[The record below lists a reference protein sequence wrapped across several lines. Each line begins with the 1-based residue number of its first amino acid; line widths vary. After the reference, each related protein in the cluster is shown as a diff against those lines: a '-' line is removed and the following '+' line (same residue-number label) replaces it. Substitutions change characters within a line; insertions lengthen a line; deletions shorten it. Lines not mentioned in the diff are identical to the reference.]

1 MKEID
6 IDRIH
11 TVLTRLF
18 LVVCC
23 GVLATACVKDP
34 QKGEDT
40 PDGGESASKYFS
52 YATTREYTVAI
63 DYGFSDYQVLFE
75 IYGGNPLAEVD
86 GGLVKT
92 SEEPLYRAATD
103 KKGCFSGTVTLPAD
117 LTEVYLY
124 SDYPGTVSP
133 VKLTVGENGAIAY
146 DQKQVRS
153 RAGNPLTRALITT
166 PTGTAYPDRYK
177 VLGNWSKNGRPDY
190 LLDPAD
196 LTAQQYYDVK
206 SMFSLWGGQHIKDFP
221 QRELIADN
229 VNIKLNITKATTIKL
244 IFIKT
249 TATMRNVFGYYTYP
263 TGQEPKSV
271 SDIQPII
278 AFPFIS
284 TFNCNIDNADAVF
297 TGDQVQL
304 KYWNARTQ
312 RFEDEFPAGVSI
324 GWFLDAYSFDP
335 TTGTVLED
343 NTPVYYASRALN
355 PNNMHRSIALGD
367 QQSGRMLAIGFED
380 SGITEAG
387 EGNFCD
393 AVFMLDY
400 GDKDAATSEGTGVM
414 PEVPGVTDEDNYHV
428 VNGTLAF
435 EDLWPSQGDY
445 DMNDVVVTYKS
456 TVYKNVLSNRATK
469 VVDRFTLAHVGGTL
483 PCGFGYQFDK
493 LDKAAIGSVEV
504 ISDKTGATSSFM
516 QGQMLEPNQ
525 SKPNV
530 ILYYNS
536 RTNEGA
542 TFTVTTQFAYPVV
555 GDLVQPPYNPYIVI
569 SSDKGRGRELHLA
582 KGVPTDLADAAY
594 FGQSSDISDP
604 AQKLYYVSKDNFPFA
619 INIPTDAFSYPDEK
633 VRIDKAYPS
642 FPGWVSSNGVLQRD
656 WYKKPAKK

>member
-206 SMFSLWGGQHIKDFP
+206 SMFNLWGGQHIKDFP

-271 SDIQPII
+271 SDIH
-278 AFPFIS
+278 
-284 TFNCNIDNADAVF
+284 
-297 TGDQVQL
+297 VQL
-304 KYWNARTQ
+304 QYRQCRRGFYRRPGATQ
-312 RFEDEFPAGVSI
+312 I
-324 GWFLDAYSFDP
+324 
-335 TTGTVLED
+335 LEC
-343 NTPVYYASRALN
+343 
-355 PNNMHRSIALGD
+355 
-367 QQSGRMLAIGFED
+367 Q
-380 SGITEAG
+380 
-387 EGNFCD
+387 
-393 AVFMLDY
+393 
-400 GDKDAATSEGTGVM
+400 DAAVRRRIPGRSQYRVVPRRLFVRSYDRDGTGGQYSCLLCFTRVESEQHA
-414 PEVPGVTDEDNYHV
+414 PFDRAGRPAER
-428 VNGTLAF
+428 
-435 EDLWPSQGDY
+435 
-445 DMNDVVVTYKS
+445 TY
-456 TVYKNVLSNRATK
+456 AG
-469 VVDRFTLAHVGGTL
+469 DRFRGQRYHRGG
-483 PCGFGYQFDK
+483 
-493 LDKAAIGSVEV
+493 
-504 ISDKTGATSSFM
+504 
-516 QGQMLEPNQ
+516 
-525 SKPNV
+525 
-530 ILYYNS
+530 
-536 RTNEGA
+536 
-542 TFTVTTQFAYPVV
+542 
-555 GDLVQPPYNPYIVI
+555 
-569 SSDKGRGRELHLA
+569 
-582 KGVPTDLADAAY
+582 
-594 FGQSSDISDP
+594 
-604 AQKLYYVSKDNFPFA
+604 
-619 INIPTDAFSYPDEK
+619 
-633 VRIDKAYPS
+633 
-642 FPGWVSSNGVLQRD
+642 
-656 WYKKPAKK
+656 

>member
-1 MKEID
+1 MMKEID

-206 SMFSLWGGQHIKDFP
+206 ACSASG
-221 QRELIADN
+221 A
-229 VNIKLNITKATTIKL
+229 A
-244 IFIKT
+244 
-249 TATMRNVFGYYTYP
+249 
-263 TGQEPKSV
+263 S
-271 SDIQPII
+271 
-278 AFPFIS
+278 IS
-284 TFNCNIDNADAVF
+284 RI
-297 TGDQVQL
+297 
-304 KYWNARTQ
+304 
-312 RFEDEFPAGVSI
+312 
-324 GWFLDAYSFDP
+324 
-335 TTGTVLED
+335 
-343 NTPVYYASRALN
+343 SR
-355 PNNMHRSIALGD
+355 
-367 QQSGRMLAIGFED
+367 
-380 SGITEAG
+380 
-387 EGNFCD
+387 
-393 AVFMLDY
+393 
-400 GDKDAATSEGTGVM
+400 K
-414 PEVPGVTDEDNYHV
+414 
-428 VNGTLAF
+428 
-435 EDLWPSQGDY
+435 
-445 DMNDVVVTYKS
+445 
-456 TVYKNVLSNRATK
+456 
-469 VVDRFTLAHVGGTL
+469 
-483 PCGFGYQFDK
+483 
-493 LDKAAIGSVEV
+493 GS
-504 ISDKTGATSSFM
+504 
-516 QGQMLEPNQ
+516 
-525 SKPNV
+525 
-530 ILYYNS
+530 
-536 RTNEGA
+536 
-542 TFTVTTQFAYPVV
+542 
-555 GDLVQPPYNPYIVI
+555 
-569 SSDKGRGRELHLA
+569 
-582 KGVPTDLADAAY
+582 
-594 FGQSSDISDP
+594 
-604 AQKLYYVSKDNFPFA
+604 
-619 INIPTDAFSYPDEK
+619 
-633 VRIDKAYPS
+633 
-642 FPGWVSSNGVLQRD
+642 
-656 WYKKPAKK
+656 